1 MLKRKRDKMD
11 KIKLTG
17 IIKKSQNI
25 DVITIPSISSNQEI
39 DIRIKNLKET
49 IKKNNGKEII
59 IVHIVTH

>member
-17 IIKKSQNI
+17 IIKKSQKI
-25 DVITIPSISSNQEI
+25 DVLTIPSISSNQEI

-59 IVHIVTH
+59 IVHIVTN